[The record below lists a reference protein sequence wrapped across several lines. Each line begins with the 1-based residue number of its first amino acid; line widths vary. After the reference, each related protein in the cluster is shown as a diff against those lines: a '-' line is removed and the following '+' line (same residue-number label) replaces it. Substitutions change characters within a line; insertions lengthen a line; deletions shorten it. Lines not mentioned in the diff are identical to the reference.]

1 MRYRFEHLELDT
13 ATRELRAADRVVD
26 VQPQVFDV
34 LAHLVEHRD
43 RLVRKDELLDAVWG
57 TQFVTESALTT
68 RIKEARQAVGDDGRA
83 QRVIKTV
90 HGHGYRFVADVR
102 LDEGSLARAAAS
114 PVPVVEIGTMPR
126 TRYASSDG
134 LSIAYQVFG
143 DGPALVIVAGF
154 TTNIELMWEHPG
166 IAETLR
172 RLSTFARVV
181 AFDKRGTGLSD
192 RLPVDAAPTL
202 EDRADDLRVVMDAA
216 DVERATVLGSSE
228 GGALAMVFAAAHPD
242 RVERLVLHNTW
253 VRGDL
258 AERLDDP
265 FALVEDRWG
274 TGRVYGMVAPG
285 IASTATGREFLARYE
300 RGSATPRTA
309 RRLAELISEID
320 LAPVLSSI
328 AVPTLVLH
336 SRDDAAVPL
345 EQGEQLAAEIPG
357 ARLSVQPGQE
367 HYIFSGD
374 TTGTTRAVQEF
385 MFGTPASPTNRLRVL
400 ATVVFVDIVDST
412 DALHRLGDA
421 RFADLLDSFD
431 ALSRRCI
438 DAEHGEHVKS
448 TGDGFVALF
457 DGPARAVRAACA
469 VRDAAGSLGVQVTA
483 GVHTSEIERRDDDV
497 AGIGVH
503 VASRVESVAGP
514 GAVWT
519 TSTVR
524 DLAAG
529 SGIRFE
535 ARGEHTLKGFDQP
548 WPLFEVA

>member
-1 MRYRFEHLELDT
+1 MRYRFEDFELDT
-13 ATRELRAADRVVD
+13 ATRELRAGDRVVE

-34 LAHLVEHRD
+34 LAHLVDHRD

-68 RIKEARQAVGDDGRA
+68 RIKEARQAIGDDGRA

-90 HGHGYRFVADVR
+90 HGHGYRFVVDVR
-102 LDEGSLARAAAS
+102 LDEDTPSRAAAGS
-114 PVPVVEIGTMPR
+114 VPVVEIGAIPR
-126 TRYASSDG
+126 TRYASSND

-181 AFDKRGTGLSD
+181 VFDKRGTGLSD
-192 RLPVDAAPTL
+192 RLPADAAPTL
-202 EDRADDLRVVMDAA
+202 EHRADDLRVVMDAA
-216 DVERATVLGSSE
+216 GVDRATVVGSSE
-228 GGALAMVFAAAHPD
+228 GGALAMVFAAANPD

-258 AERLDDP
+258 ADRFDDP
-265 FALVEDRWG
+265 SALVEDQWG
-274 TGRVYGMVAPG
+274 SGGVYAVVAPAM
-285 IASTATGREFLARYE
+285 ASSPTGREFLARYE
-300 RGSATPRTA
+300 RGSGTPGTA
-309 RRLAELISEID
+309 RRLVELIGEID
-320 LAPVLSSI
+320 VASVLSSI

-336 SRDDAAVPL
+336 ARDDGVVPL
-345 EQGEQLAAEIPG
+345 EQGEELAAGIPG
-357 ARLSVQPGQE
+357 ARLAVLPGEE
-367 HYIFSGD
+367 HYLFSGD
-374 TTGTTRAVQEF
+374 TTAITRAVEEF
-385 MFGTPASPTNRLRVL
+385 MLGTPASPTTRRRVL

-412 DALHRLGDA
+412 DVLHRLGDA

-438 DAEHGEHVKS
+438 TAERGEHVKS
-448 TGDGFVALF
+448 KGDGFVALF
-457 DGPARAVRAACA
+457 DGPARAVHAACA
-469 VRDAAGSLGVQVTA
+469 MRDAAGSLGVQVTA
-483 GVHTSEIERRDDDV
+483 GLHTSEIERRDDDV

-535 ARGEHTLKGFDQP
+535 PRGEHTLKGFDQP